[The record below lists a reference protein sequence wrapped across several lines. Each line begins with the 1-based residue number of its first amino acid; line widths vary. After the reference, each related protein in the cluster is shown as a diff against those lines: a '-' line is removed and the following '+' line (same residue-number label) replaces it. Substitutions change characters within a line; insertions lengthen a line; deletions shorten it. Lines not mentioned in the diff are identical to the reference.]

1 MMGTE
6 ATRRKILRGVVAMAL
21 YEAQGSPLLAQ
32 TLEYALE
39 QIVPGAESDMAPCV
53 NYLLDRGYV
62 KICQECE
69 PGGARPMPHA
79 LLLRITDRGQDL
91 CEGTIRDPGIIFPKT
106 DRR

>member
-6 ATRRKILRGVVAMAL
+6 ATRRKILRGAVVMAL
-21 YEAQGSPLLAQ
+21 YEAKGSPLLAQ

-39 QIVPGAESDMAPCV
+39 KVIPSAETDMASCV

-62 KICQECE
+62 KICQERE
-69 PGGARPMPHA
+69 PDGARPMPHA
-79 LLLRITDRGQDL
+79 LLLRITDKGQDL
-91 CEGTIRDPGIIFPKT
+91 CEGTIRDPGTIFPKT

>member
-6 ATRRKILRGVVAMAL
+6 AIRRKIMRGAVAMAL
-21 YEAQGSPLLAQ
+21 YEAQDSPLLAQ
-32 TLEYALE
+32 TIEWMLEPVNPA
-39 QIVPGAESDMAPCV
+39 AADDMALCV

-69 PGGARPMPHA
+69 PGGTRPMPHA
-79 LLLRITDRGQDL
+79 LLLRITDKGQDL
-91 CEGTIRDPGIIFPKT
+91 CEGTLRDPGVIFPKA